1 MAMSDRIEKEVAAI
15 SRLQRDELV
24 ALWITAHGYP
34 PPKGVKRGL
43 LERSAAWHLQS
54 RRLGGHSK
62 AVRQFLRQG
71 IASLATT
78 DAAVLKETDSGVS
91 GKPEPAASNPVAP
104 PAPSALLPALASG
117 TRLVR
122 TWNGRPHVVDVVE
135 DGFVFDGKTY
145 RSLSAIARR
154 ITGTRWSG
162 PRFFGIAG
170 R

>member
-1 MAMSDRIEKEVAAI
+1 MARSDRIEKEVAGI

-24 ALWITAHGYP
+24 ALWITAHGHP

-62 AVRQFLRQG
+62 PMRRFLRQG

-78 DAAVLKETDSGVS
+78 DAAVLKDTDSGLS
-91 GKPEPAASNPVAP
+91 GSAKPAASDPVTRPAP
-104 PAPSALLPALASG
+104 PPALPALASG

>member
-1 MAMSDRIEKEVAAI
+1 MARSDRIETEVAGI

-24 ALWITAHGYP
+24 MLWITAHGHP

-62 AVRQFLRQG
+62 AVRRFLRQG

-78 DAAVLKETDSGVS
+78 DAAVLKHTDSGVS
-91 GKPEPAASNPVAP
+91 GNPEPAASDPVAR
-104 PAPSALLPALASG
+104 PAPSALMPTLASG

-135 DGFVFDGKTY
+135 DGGH
-145 RSLSAIARR
+145 RSQPIRAWRR
-154 ITGTRWSG
+154 R
-162 PRFFGIAG
+162 
-170 R
+170 